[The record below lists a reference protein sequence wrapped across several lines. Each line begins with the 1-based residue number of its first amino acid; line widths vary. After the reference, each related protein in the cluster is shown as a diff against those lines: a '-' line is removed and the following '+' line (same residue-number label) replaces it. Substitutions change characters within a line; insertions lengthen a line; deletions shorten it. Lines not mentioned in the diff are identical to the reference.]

1 MYITKLRPNSS
12 QSFTLIELLVVIG
25 VLAVLALAV
34 LISLNPQELIKQ
46 ARDSKRIS
54 DLASINK
61 ALSWLL
67 ADCPNCFFGTS
78 SIVYV
83 SIPDTSSNC
92 SNLNLPPL
100 PPGYQYRCVTQ
111 ENLRKIDGNGW
122 IPVNFKQF
130 SAGSSLS
137 SLPVDPINNA
147 QTGEYYT
154 YVTGGSWSL
163 ASLLTSKKYQETSR
177 KNGEFDPERYVIGT
191 NLNLWRDAYGIVGYW
206 KFDEG
211 SGTTA
216 YDSSGNN
223 NHGTL
228 YNGPTWT
235 QGKVNG
241 ALSFDGVND
250 YVSFGNK
257 PQFNM
262 AGDKDF
268 TLIVWVNI
276 FNLQSSSQGI
286 FGKLPW
292 NCGGYGLE
300 LYPNGTLY
308 TNVKTQTA
316 SACGCSLSRAGRTNV
331 PLNNWIFIANPV
343 KRNENQHLFFN
354 GEVVDIKNISSL
366 FGCSIDNSSSLAVGY
381 PPGGGANYFSG
392 LIDEVRIYNRALSE
406 SEIKAI
412 YEATKQ

>member
-1 MYITKLRPNSS
+1 MPKLRPNSS

-154 YVTGGSWSL
+154 YVTGGSWELTALFSSNKYLDKSTNDGDAFPGVYSL
-163 ASLLTSKKYQETSR
+163 RTSYIPLTP
-177 KNGEFDPERYVIGT
+177 GV
-191 NLNLWRDAYGIVGYW
+191 RDKGLVGYW

-223 NHGTL
+223 NNGTLVNNPLWQSNCRVGNCLYFNGVNQYVVVTSSDLLNLTNVGTVLVWINIPSSWSGTL
-228 YNGPTWT
+228 YPNVVSKGANAGWDSPGWSLFSFNPNSDGRIGIGFRNGS
-235 QGKVNG
+235 N
-241 ALSFDGVND
+241 
-250 YVSFGNK
+250 
-257 PQFNM
+257 
-262 AGDKDF
+262 
-268 TLIVWVNI
+268 TLIVSFINSIKDQWIHIAGVWNGSMVFLYQNSFLKNSRDQAI
-276 FNLQSSSQGI
+276 SPPSTSYPVTI
-286 FGKLPW
+286 GK
-292 NCGGYGLE
+292 
-300 LYPNGTLY
+300 
-308 TNVKTQTA
+308 
-316 SACGCSLSRAGRTNV
+316 
-331 PLNNWIFIANPV
+331 
-343 KRNENQHLFFN
+343 
-354 GEVVDIKNISSL
+354 
-366 FGCSIDNSSSLAVGY
+366 DNSSQ
-381 PPGGGANYFSG
+381 YFNG

-412 YEATKQ
+412 YEATK